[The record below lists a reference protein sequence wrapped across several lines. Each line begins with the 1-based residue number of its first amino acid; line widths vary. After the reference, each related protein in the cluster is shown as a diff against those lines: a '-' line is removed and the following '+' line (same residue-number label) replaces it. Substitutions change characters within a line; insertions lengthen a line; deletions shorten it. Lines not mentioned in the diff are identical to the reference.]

1 MLNEQVQNEI
11 VDLIEKWTQ
20 LYNMAQDYQ
29 FDYESFKNVAIPT
42 YHLLYKVLHNGN
54 DDIPVKITALLQAVR
69 TFSECAA
76 GGISKEYEA
85 AQKTAFVL
93 SDPEHNNWRI
103 CNLRDET
110 KAPNYMQVKAPANNK
125 GVGFVFVDTNSF
137 DMTEFVELL

>member
-1 MLNEQVQNEI
+1 MLNEQEQKNI
-11 VDLIEKWTQ
+11 VALIEQWVQ
-20 LYNMAQDYQ
+20 LYEMAQDYQ
-29 FDYESFKNVAIPT
+29 FDYELFKCVATPT
-42 YHLLYKVLHNGN
+42 YHLLYGVLHDGGDNV
-54 DDIPVKITALLQAVR
+54 PTKIVNLLQAVR

-85 AQKTAFVL
+85 AQKAAFVL

>member
-1 MLNEQVQNEI
+1 MLNEQEQKNI
-11 VDLIEKWTQ
+11 VALIEQWVQ
-20 LYNMAQDYQ
+20 LYEMAQNYQ
-29 FDYESFKNVAIPT
+29 FDYELFKRVATPT
-42 YHLLYKVLHNGN
+42 YHLLYRV
-54 DDIPVKITALLQAVR
+54 LQAVR

-85 AQKTAFVL
+85 AQKVAFVL